1 MGIYFDNA
9 ATTYPKP
16 RAVGAAMQEA
26 LRRYGANPGRA
37 GHRMSLETAAAVYR
51 VREEVSALFG
61 MPDPERVIFTLN
73 CTHSLDLILHGLIR
87 PGDHVVISDL
97 EHNSVWRPVWYL
109 AQAGAEY
116 TIAKVYECDDD
127 RTVESFRQAI
137 RPNTKLVICTHGSN
151 TFGIKLPIKRIAQV
165 AHAAGALFAV
175 DAAQTA
181 GTVPIDVQKMGI
193 DLLAAPGHKGLYGP
207 TGTGILLVAGDV
219 SLRPLMQGGTGS
231 LSLEPTMPDLYPD
244 RLESGTVNTVGI
256 LGLGAGIRFVR
267 TRTVEAI
274 RQHELALAQR
284 LYDILSSRQDI
295 RLFTR
300 RPDVRYHL
308 PVISFAQ
315 QGVASE
321 ETAARLDTFGVAT
334 RAGFHCAPLAHKKFG
349 TDDTGTVRLS
359 LGAFNTAQQVEAFS
373 AIVKKL

>member
-9 ATTYPKP
+9 ATTNPKP

-51 VREEVSALFG
+51 VREEVAALFG

-151 TFGIKLPIKRIAQV
+151 TFGIKLPIERIAQV

-207 TGTGILLVAGDV
+207 TGTGILLVAGEV

-256 LGLGAGIRFVR
+256 LGLGAGIKFVR